1 MKRFFSMFFAATRS
15 GLIIA
20 GILFICSTVMF
31 AAQATIK
38 GTVTDPTGAV
48 ISGAKVE
55 LLQGTSVLG
64 ATITGPSG
72 AFQFNV
78 SDPGVYRVRASA
90 AGFATQLS
98 APAYAGAG
106 TPLLVGLS
114 LSVGTIQQHVVVSD
128 TGTPIP
134 ESQTGIAVTVLT
146 REMFGDR
153 IDVVEPMQQVPGAQ
167 IVQSGGRGAAAS
179 LFLRGG
185 NSNDNKVLI
194 DGEPMNDIGGVVNFG
209 TIATTGIDRIEVL
222 RGPNSVLY
230 GPDAMAGVVEFST
243 RRGTTLKPEL
253 SYSFDAGN
261 FGSLRHD
268 VSLAGTFRRLDYL
281 GEFSR
286 NDISNALPNSAFHN
300 GTYVTN
306 LGLALNS
313 ATQLRF
319 TGRYTT
325 TALGQSNAVDLL
337 GIADD
342 STQRDQDAY
351 ITASFDQQTTMRWH
365 NLLRYGAARLRLQDE
380 NPSPSGILDPLS
392 GNFLGLPTAVR
403 GANGFT
409 VSGQAIL
416 DFAGDYPQLTSS
428 STKRD
433 SVYFQSDYSFT
444 PQLTGLFA
452 FRFEQERGFTLAFG
466 SATNADRGNYSY
478 IGEVHG
484 SLGSRAYATVGGS
497 IERNEVFGT
506 AAIPRASLAYY
517 LVRPRSTGMLA
528 GTKLRGGYGQG
539 IREPK
544 IFEETSSLFGLLSGP
559 GGDPALISQFHLA
572 PIAAERSRSIDAG
585 VEQMLASGKVK
596 LSATYFHNQFT
607 NQIEFVPN
615 TALPLLGVP
624 QPVADASGF
633 GATINSGDLRAQGV
647 ETELDAALGHG
658 FSIRGAYTYLD
669 AVVQR
674 SFTSDAFNCSPPNPQ
689 PFCAN
694 PAFPGIPIGAF
705 APLVGARPFRR
716 APQTGSF
723 RLGYSREKLNLFLN
737 GYLVSRRDDSTFLTD
752 ANFGNTLLL
761 PNHNLAAAYQK
772 LDFEGGYR
780 VNPRLRFFSVIE
792 NLASQH
798 YDPVFGFRALP
809 LTFRL
814 GAKVTLGGES
824 WK

>member
-1 MKRFFSMFFAATRS
+1 
-15 GLIIA
+15 
-20 GILFICSTVMF
+20 
-31 AAQATIK
+31 
-38 GTVTDPTGAV
+38 
-48 ISGAKVE
+48 
-55 LLQGTSVLG
+55 
-64 ATITGPSG
+64 
-72 AFQFNV
+72 
-78 SDPGVYRVRASA
+78 
-90 AGFATQLS
+90 
-98 APAYAGAG
+98 
-106 TPLLVGLS
+106 
-114 LSVGTIQQHVVVSD
+114 
-128 TGTPIP
+128 
-134 ESQTGIAVTVLT
+134 
-146 REMFGDR
+146 
-153 IDVVEPMQQVPGAQ
+153 
-167 IVQSGGRGAAAS
+167 
-179 LFLRGG
+179 
-185 NSNDNKVLI
+185 
-194 DGEPMNDIGGVVNFG
+194 
-209 TIATTGIDRIEVL
+209 
-222 RGPNSVLY
+222 
-230 GPDAMAGVVEFST
+230 
-243 RRGTTLKPEL
+243 
-253 SYSFDAGN
+253 
-261 FGSLRHD
+261 
-268 VSLAGTFRRLDYL
+268 
-281 GEFSR
+281 
-286 NDISNALPNSAFHN
+286 
-300 GTYVTN
+300 
-306 LGLALNS
+306 
-313 ATQLRF
+313 
-319 TGRYTT
+319 
-325 TALGQSNAVDLL
+325 
-337 GIADD
+337 
-342 STQRDQDAY
+342 
-351 ITASFDQQTTMRWH
+351 
-365 NLLRYGAARLRLQDE
+365 
-380 NPSPSGILDPLS
+380 
-392 GNFLGLPTAVR
+392 
-403 GANGFT
+403 
-409 VSGQAIL
+409 
-416 DFAGDYPQLTSS
+416 
-428 STKRD
+428 
-433 SVYFQSDYSFT
+433 
-444 PQLTGLFA
+444 
-452 FRFEQERGFTLAFG
+452 
-466 SATNADRGNYSY
+466 
-478 IGEVHG
+478 
-484 SLGSRAYATVGGS
+484 
-497 IERNEVFGT
+497 
-506 AAIPRASLAYY
+506 
-517 LVRPRSTGMLA
+517 
-528 GTKLRGGYGQG
+528 
-539 IREPK
+539 
-544 IFEETSSLFGLLSGP
+544 
-559 GGDPALISQFHLA
+559 LISQFHLA